1 MSNLPLTRRRR
12 RVSVAAFS
20 AVLAL
25 TFAGAAPAHAGW
37 TTLGGAGHS
46 LLLGC
51 KTPEEGGYG
60 PVWRI
65 TLVLASSQSHQV
77 GGARVAVRRNGKLVS
92 RTRLRTSAPGQ
103 WDVKTTYASRLFR
116 DRLRGVAGFGD
127 GQGHG
132 SGGRFAIAARRLAS
146 C

>member
-1 MSNLPLTRRRR
+1 MSKPPLTRRQRR
-12 RVSVAAFS
+12 ATVAVFS
-20 AVLAL
+20 AALAM
-25 TFAGAAPAHAGW
+25 TVVGAVPAYAGW
-37 TTLGGAGHS
+37 TTLVPVGNS
-46 LLLGC
+46 VLLAC

-60 PVWRI
+60 PVWKI
-65 TLVLASSQSHQV
+65 TLVLATSQSDQV
-77 GGARVAVRRNGKLVS
+77 GGARVAVRRNGQRVS

-132 SGGRFAIAARRLAS
+132 AGDSFRIAARRLAS

>member
-1 MSNLPLTRRRR
+1 MSISSSSRCRRR
-12 RVSVAAFS
+12 AAAAVFS
-20 AVLAL
+20 AVLTL
-25 TFAGAAPAHAGW
+25 IVVGAAPAYAGW
-37 TTLGGAGHS
+37 TTLGGAGDS

-51 KTPEEGGYG
+51 KTPEGGGYG
-60 PVWRI
+60 PVWKI
-65 TLVLASSQSHQV
+65 TLVLAQSQDHQV
-77 GGARVAVRRNGKLVS
+77 GGARVAVRRNGVLVS

-103 WDVKTTYASRLFR
+103 WRVKITYASRLFR

-132 SGGRFAIAARRLAS
+132 SGGRFSIAARRLAS

>member
-1 MSNLPLTRRRR
+1 MSKLPLIPRRRR
-12 RVSVAAFS
+12 AAAAVVSAA
-20 AVLAL
+20 LAL
-25 TFAGAAPAHAGW
+25 TVVGAVPAYAGW
-37 TTLGGAGHS
+37 TTLGGAGES
-46 LLLGC
+46 VLLAC
-51 KTPEEGGYG
+51 KTSDEGGYG
-60 PVWRI
+60 PVWKI

-77 GGARVAVRRNGKLVS
+77 GGAKVAVRRNGRLVS

>member
-1 MSNLPLTRRRR
+1 MSKVPLTRRRR
-12 RVSVAAFS
+12 RAAAAVFS

-25 TFAGAAPAHAGW
+25 TVAGAAPAYAAW
-37 TTLGGAGHS
+37 TTLGGAGNS
-46 LLLGC
+46 VLLAC

-60 PVWRI
+60 PVWKI

-77 GGARVAVRRNGKLVS
+77 GGARVAVRRDGNLVS

-132 SGGRFAIAARRLAS
+132 SGGSFNIAARRLGS

>member
-1 MSNLPLTRRRR
+1 MSKLPLTRRPRR
-12 RVSVAAFS
+12 AAMAVFS

-25 TFAGAAPAHAGW
+25 TVVGAAPAYAGW
-37 TTLGGAGHS
+37 TTLGGAGDS
-46 LLLGC
+46 KLLGC
-51 KTPEEGGYG
+51 KTPEVGGYG
-60 PVWRI
+60 PVWKI
-65 TLVLASSQSHQV
+65 TLVLAQSNDHKV
-77 GGARVAVRRNGKLVS
+77 GGARVAVRRNGELVS
-92 RTRLRTSAPGQ
+92 RTRLRTSVSAP
-103 WDVKTTYASRLFR
+103 WDVKLTYASRLFR